1 MKNQRCSRSG
11 ASERTRLRPLGRLR
25 LGAVEL
31 DLMPDGWVR
40 VVWPVSVDYRDLR
53 SFLAAMRTRRA
64 S

>member
-1 MKNQRCSRSG
+1 MKNQGGSRSG
-11 ASERTRLRPLGRLR
+11 ASEGTRLRPLGRLR

-40 VVWPVSVDYRDLR
+40 VVWPVYADYRDLR
-53 SFLAAMRTRRA
+53 SFLAAVHARRA